1 MPKFS
6 CKIENGDRRGRV
18 KAIWRN
24 KPHSKG
30 SLLPFPT
37 ERVRENPG
45 NEVGSDV
52 QKWYCCVFVQAYNS
66 ETKEFEEAP
75 VEARNAAMKGKVGK
89 LIIAQKWP
97 IV

>member
-6 CKIENGDRRGRV
+6 CKVENGDRRGQV

-37 ERVRENPG
+37 ERVRKNPG
-45 NEVGSDV
+45 NAVGSDG
-52 QKWYCCVFVQAYNS
+52 QNWYCCVFVQAYNS
-66 ETKEFEEAP
+66 EKKEFEEAP

-89 LIIAQKWP
+89 LIIAQKWHL
-97 IV
+97 V